1 MRFLH
6 PAARPRLTSPHRSL
20 RVLSIIPLFVLIEY
34 LLAYLFLIT
43 DSRPSVP
50 HARARARLVHAHP
63 AEPLVLAAPGG
74 LRSGLVPGFGSASQ
88 SVNVALTGYW
98 SASQTDSVT
107 D

>member
-50 HARARARLVHAHP
+50 RARARLVHAHP

-74 LRSGLVPGFGSASQ
+74 LRSGRPWAWKCQ
-88 SVNVALTGYW
+88 SVSKYRADRLLVGQ
-98 SASQTDSVT
+98 SDGFSD
-107 D
+107 